1 MSVDKGQKEAAL
13 SIGMSPFAMYKE
25 IILPQAFIAAFP
37 SLGNSFIGMVKNTAI
52 GFTIGVIEMLSQ
64 AKILGGSSL
73 RFMEAYI
80 AVGIVY
86 WGMLVLINRILKR
99 MEVRICKHL

>member
-1 MSVDKGQKEAAL
+1 
-13 SIGMSPFAMYKE
+13 MYKE

-37 SLGNSFIGMVKNTAI
+37 SLGNSFISMIKNTAI

-80 AVGIVY
+80 AVGIIY
-86 WGMLVLINRILKR
+86 WIVLLIIDKCLKCL
-99 MEVRICKHL
+99 EVRICRHL